1 MMKQLLFR
9 LAKSPGMGR
18 LVGWSFRWC
27 SWFLPVKKMYCS
39 EKVLAFEHPRPAYAD
54 HIILS
59 PRAAVSDLLAL
70 GEEKNCGY
78 LLEIWWAVE
87 TLAATRLEYRQG
99 FTVAANGGKR
109 QEVGQ
114 VHFHLFTGHPLVSK
128 DPAAGQEGPVLFTDA
143 AVCIRRHPSPEWAL
157 HFVVQPAIAAVE
169 KSRTGARAPM
179 SEAYLQA
186 IPKAIS
192 QLQDRY
198 VLAEKGYSLVY
209 RQSSNSP
216 AALPTFHLIA
226 GPQNAKPEQ
235 RQ

>member
-27 SWFLPVKKMYCS
+27 SWVLPVKKVYCS

-70 GEEKNCGY
+70 GEEKNRGY
-78 LLEIWWAVE
+78 LPELWRAVE
-87 TLAATRLEYRQG
+87 TLAATRPEYRQG

-157 HFVVQPAIAAVE
+157 HFVVQPASAAVE
-169 KSRTGARAPM
+169 KSRTGASAPM

-198 VLAEKGYSLVY
+198 ALAEKGYSLVY

-216 AALPTFHLIA
+216 AALPAFHLIA
-226 GPQNAKPEQ
+226 GPKNAKPEQ

>member
-27 SWFLPVKKMYCS
+27 AWALPVRKVYRT

-70 GEEKNCGY
+70 GDEKNHGR
-78 LLEIWWAVE
+78 LPEIWRAVE
-87 TLAATRLEYRQG
+87 TLAATRPEYRQG
-99 FTVAANGGKR
+99 FTLAANGGKR

-128 DPAAGQEGPVLFTDA
+128 DPAAGPEDSVLFTDA
-143 AVCIRRHPSPEWAL
+143 AVCIRSHPSPEWAL
-157 HFVVQPAIAAVE
+157 HFVV
-169 KSRTGARAPM
+169 
-179 SEAYLQA
+179 
-186 IPKAIS
+186 
-192 QLQDRY
+192 
-198 VLAEKGYSLVY
+198 
-209 RQSSNSP
+209 
-216 AALPTFHLIA
+216 
-226 GPQNAKPEQ
+226 
-235 RQ
+235 